1 MASSA
6 ERGRLVVISG
16 PSGAGKSTIV
26 AELRR
31 RRPFFLSVS
40 VTTRGRRPGEL
51 DGEHYHFVE
60 REAFEAMVEAGALLE
75 WAEYSGSLYGTPR
88 DPVLTA
94 LADGLDVVLEIEL
107 QGAMRVRAAHP
118 DALLVFVRPP
128 RITDLETR
136 LRARGDTPDDAIR
149 RRLAI
154 AEEEMSAS
162 ALVFDTIVVNAE
174 VGRTADEI
182 EAFLDAHPVGG
193 SPVHSL
199 RSRPL

>member
-6 ERGRLVVISG
+6 ERGRLIVISG

-26 AELRR
+26 AELCR
-31 RRPFFLSVS
+31 RRPYLFSVS
-40 VTTRGRRPGEL
+40 VTTRSPRPGEV
-51 DGEHYHFVE
+51 DGEHYHFLE
-60 REAFEAMVEAGALLE
+60 REAFEAMIEAGTLLE
-75 WAEYSGSLYGTPR
+75 WAEYSGSLYGTPG

-94 LADGLDVVLEIEL
+94 LADGLDVILEIEL
-107 QGAMRVRAAHP
+107 QGAMRVRTAYP

-136 LRARGDTPDDAIR
+136 LRGRGDTPDDAIR

-162 ALVFDTIVVNAE
+162 ALLFDTIVVNAE
-174 VGRTADEI
+174 VARAADEI
-182 EAFLDAHPVGG
+182 EAFLDAHRVGG
-193 SPVHSL
+193 IPVQSME
-199 RSRPL
+199 SRPL